1 MIDFS
6 FSIYDLEYFLLIFV
20 RVSCFVYIAPY
31 FGMNDTPA
39 RIRIGISAFTA
50 ILLYETLTPVDAVV
64 FDTVMEYAVIV
75 MKEAIAGLLIGFGA
89 NICMAIVNFAG
100 SIADMETGLSMATL
114 MDPATRES
122 TSITGV
128 LYQYS
133 FMLMLIA
140 SGMYRYLFGA
150 LADSF
155 VLIPVNGVVFHADS
169 LLQSMIEFMNDYIMI
184 GFRIVL
190 PIFCATLLLNAILGV
205 LAKVSPQMNM
215 FAVGIQLKVLTGL
228 AAMFLTAGM
237 LPGAADFVYQDSQL
251 GWWHIG
257 LGVFNVGAAYIH
269 NRDVL
274 SVAGP
279 FMRRLMLL
287 SGETVNVAIRNGN
300 EAVLIGQLECK
311 SMVGM
316 CAPLGSRLP
325 LHASG
330 AGKALL
336 YPLAEEELMSIIL
349 QTGLQQFTPTTL
361 VDMPTLLKD
370 LEQARELGYT
380 VDKEEHVVGLNCIAS
395 AIYDDV
401 GSVVAAI
408 SISGPSSRLTEDR
421 FVSQGELVRD
431 TARDISTA
439 LGLKAHP

>member
-190 PIFCATLLLNAILGV
+190 TIFCATLLLNAILGV

-228 AAMFLTAGM
+228 SAMFLTAGM
-237 LPGAADFVYQDSQL
+237 LPGAADFVYQEMKKMVVSF
-251 GWWHIG
+251 IG
-257 LGVFNVGAAYIH
+257 
-269 NRDVL
+269 
-274 SVAGP
+274 
-279 FMRRLMLL
+279 
-287 SGETVNVAIRNGN
+287 
-300 EAVLIGQLECK
+300 
-311 SMVGM
+311 GM
-316 CAPLGSRLP
+316 
-325 LHASG
+325 
-330 AGKALL
+330 
-336 YPLAEEELMSIIL
+336 M
-349 QTGLQQFTPTTL
+349 
-361 VDMPTLLKD
+361 
-370 LEQARELGYT
+370 
-380 VDKEEHVVGLNCIAS
+380 
-395 AIYDDV
+395 
-401 GSVVAAI
+401 
-408 SISGPSSRLTEDR
+408 
-421 FVSQGELVRD
+421 
-431 TARDISTA
+431 
-439 LGLKAHP
+439 